1 MDVVYLN
8 QNDIGNINPCVA
20 TIGFFDGVHL
30 GHRFLIE
37 HVMKEARSMGL
48 SSIVITFD
56 RHPRE
61 VLHQDYQPEL
71 LTTMSSKLQLLEST
85 GVDQVVVLH
94 FDEAMAQLSAK
105 EFMSRVLRNQLNVR
119 KLIIGYDNRFGHNRV
134 ETFDDYVRYGKELG
148 MAVAQH
154 SAFEINGIELSS
166 SVVRAFL
173 KDGEV
178 ELANRCLGYPYTI
191 VGRVVDGFKEG
202 RRMGYPTANLDISGS
217 GQLVPANGVYA
228 VRVGIGDCKET
239 LPAMTGIGVRPT
251 FGGTERTLETFIF
264 DFHEDIYGQQLR
276 LSFIK
281 RIREERK
288 FDNVTQLVNQLKE
301 DERVIEKIFNS
312 NGGDL

>member
-1 MDVVYLN
+1 
-8 QNDIGNINPCVA
+8 
-20 TIGFFDGVHL
+20 
-30 GHRFLIE
+30 
-37 HVMKEARSMGL
+37 
-48 SSIVITFD
+48 
-56 RHPRE
+56 
-61 VLHQDYQPEL
+61 
-71 LTTMSSKLQLLEST
+71 
-85 GVDQVVVLH
+85 
-94 FDEAMAQLSAK
+94 
-105 EFMSRVLRNQLNVR
+105 
-119 KLIIGYDNRFGHNRV
+119 
-134 ETFDDYVRYGKELG
+134 
-148 MAVAQH
+148 
-154 SAFEINGIELSS
+154 
-166 SVVRAFL
+166 
-173 KDGEV
+173 
-178 ELANRCLGYPYTI
+178 
-191 VGRVVDGFKEG
+191 
-202 RRMGYPTANLDISGS
+202 MGYPTANLDISGS